1 MSPTAPGPAASAPT
15 AAGPVTSDPAASGPA
30 AGSAPVAGPAPLGPA
45 PRRPAARAAGDLL
58 RRAGPALLGY
68 AAVRLLGTL
77 VLMKWAHL
85 QHRGLWPLLAD
96 RWDSGWYLGIADHG
110 YSYAF
115 DENGFNESNLAFFP
129 LYPVVVK
136 AVAGVTPGSRASV
149 GVAVAVG
156 CALLAAWG
164 IFAVG
169 DRLYGARV
177 GTVLA
182 VLWGATPVAVVQ
194 WMGYTESLFTAL
206 VAWSL
211 YAVLTDRW
219 VTAGGLC
226 LLAGLTRPTGLALV
240 AAVCVSAVVA
250 LWRLRRAAVA
260 EPTQEPASGG
270 PPAPAPAP
278 APTPALALAPTPDS
292 TPDPAREPAQVP
304 TPLPAT
310 ADRDRVRRIVLGAL
324 LAPLGWLAYVGW
336 VGLRLGRADGYFA
349 VQRQWDNQ
357 WDGGKETLR
366 TLRDLLMYPSHPQL
380 FLVVVALVL
389 IVSVALFILCAGD
402 RQPLPLLVFSA
413 VLLLIVLGS
422 GGVFF
427 PRARFLLPGFPLL
440 LPLALAIARAH
451 RRVAVLA
458 LAGAALGSAYFGAY
472 MSLVYGGP
480 P

>member
-1 MSPTAPGPAASAPT
+1 M
-15 AAGPVTSDPAASGPA
+15 
-30 AGSAPVAGPAPLGPA
+30 
-45 PRRPAARAAGDLL
+45 L

-349 VQRQWDNQ
+349 VQQQWDNQ